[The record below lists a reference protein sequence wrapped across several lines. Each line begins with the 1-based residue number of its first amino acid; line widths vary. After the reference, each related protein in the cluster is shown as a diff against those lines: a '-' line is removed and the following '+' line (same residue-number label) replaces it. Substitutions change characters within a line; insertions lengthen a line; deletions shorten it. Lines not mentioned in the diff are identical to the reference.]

1 MKKLLLVVDYQ
12 KDFVDG
18 ALGFPGAEALDG
30 PIAEKIAA
38 YRAAGD
44 DVAFTMDT
52 HQENYLDTQEGRKLP
67 VPHCIMASEGWK
79 LYGKTGQAQ
88 DKKRDMVSMKPTFP
102 SLWLGNWLRDQKYGQ
117 VELVGLVSYMCVIS
131 NAVVAKAALPE
142 AEIIIDAACTAGPD
156 AALCKFFRIQAAF
169 QHVQIFFIPGQIF
182 RRHAEYPNLIISSF
196 VFRKFIH
203 VTAHF
208 SKVCIIG
215 THFFRKLSLFSNF
228 PNGSF
233 VLV

>member
-1 MKKLLLVVDYQ
+1 MRKLLLVVDYQ

-52 HQENYLDTQEGRKLP
+52 QEGRKLP
-67 VPHCIMASEGWK
+67 VPHCLMASEGWK

-102 SLWLGNWLRDQKYGQ
+102 SLWLGNWLRDQKYDQ

-156 AALCKFFRIQAAF
+156 AALHEKALDLMEALQMT
-169 QHVQIFFIPGQIF
+169 
-182 RRHAEYPNLIISSF
+182 IIN
-196 VFRKFIH
+196 R
-203 VTAHF
+203 
-208 SKVCIIG
+208 
-215 THFFRKLSLFSNF
+215 
-228 PNGSF
+228 
-233 VLV
+233 

>member
-44 DVAFTMDT
+44 DVSFTMDT
-52 HQENYLDTQEGRKLP
+52 HRANYLDTQEGRRLP
-67 VPHCIMASEGWK
+67 VPHCLAGSEGWA
-79 LYGKTGQAQ
+79 LYGGTGQA
-88 DKKRDMVSMKPTFP
+88 KRSEDVVIQKGGFP
-102 SLWLGNWLRDQKYGQ
+102 SLELGNWLEEREYDQ

-142 AEIIIDAACTAGPD
+142 AEIVIDAACTAGPD
-156 AALCKFFRIQAAF
+156 PVLHEKALDLMEALQMTVINR
-169 QHVQIFFIPGQIF
+169 
-182 RRHAEYPNLIISSF
+182 
-196 VFRKFIH
+196 
-203 VTAHF
+203 
-208 SKVCIIG
+208 
-215 THFFRKLSLFSNF
+215 
-228 PNGSF
+228 
-233 VLV
+233 